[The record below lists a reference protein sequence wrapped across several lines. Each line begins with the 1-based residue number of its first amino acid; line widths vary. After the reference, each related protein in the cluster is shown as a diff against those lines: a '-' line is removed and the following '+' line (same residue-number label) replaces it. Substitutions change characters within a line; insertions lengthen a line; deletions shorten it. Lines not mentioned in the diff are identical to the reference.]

1 MDVSDSHPF
10 IVLFIAQAWMA
21 LKATEYGGA
30 STNQKVGKEIVME
43 NNENFVE
50 QTENVEQTT
59 EQTPVTFTQEDVD
72 RMVKEKLDQVL
83 PGKIARREARI
94 RKEYDRKYGDLE
106 GVLKAGM
113 GKDDVGEITEDLR
126 NFYGSKKIKMPEK
139 TNYTAQDIEVLAKA
153 DAAEIIRGGFDEVI
167 EEADR
172 LNAMGVE
179 NMTARDKAVFVALTN
194 HIRDTETTRE
204 LSKLGVTEDEYNS
217 KEFQD
222 YKAMF
227 RPDVPIS
234 KIYESYRSTK
244 PKKEYKSMGSMK
256 QVPEQGVK
264 DYYSPE
270 EIAKL
275 SEDDLRDPKVW
286 EAVRKSM
293 TS

>member
-1 MDVSDSHPF
+1 
-10 IVLFIAQAWMA
+10 
-21 LKATEYGGA
+21 
-30 STNQKVGKEIVME
+30 ME

-50 QTENVEQTT
+50 QAENVEQTT
-59 EQTPVTFTQEDVD
+59 EQIAEQSEQTFTQEDVD
-72 RMVKEKLDQVL
+72 RLVNEGVKKKLDEVL
-83 PGKIARREARI
+83 PGKIARQTARI

-126 NFYGSKKIKMPEK
+126 DFYGKKKGIKMPEK
-139 TNYTAQDIEVLAKA
+139 PNYTAQDIEVLAKA
-153 DAAEIIRGGFDEVI
+153 DAADIIRGGFDEVI

-172 LNAMGVE
+172 LKAMGVE

-194 HIRDTETTRE
+194 HIKDTETTRE
-204 LSKLGVTEDEYNS
+204 LSKLGVTEDVYNS
-217 KEFQD
+217 AEF
-222 YKAMF
+222 KAF
-227 RPDVPIS
+227 QSKFNPNTPIAD
-234 KIYESYRSTK
+234 IYNIYSATK

-264 DYYSPE
+264 DYYSPA
-270 EIAKL
+270 EIEKL

-286 EAVRKSM
+286 EAVRRSM

>member
-1 MDVSDSHPF
+1 
-10 IVLFIAQAWMA
+10 
-21 LKATEYGGA
+21 
-30 STNQKVGKEIVME
+30 ME

-59 EQTPVTFTQEDVD
+59 EQTPETFTQEDVD
-72 RMVKEKLDQVL
+72 RLVNEGVKKKLDEVL

-113 GKDDVGEITEDLR
+113 GKEDVGEITEDLR
-126 NFYGSKKIKMPEK
+126 EFYGSKKGIKMPEK
-139 TNYTAQDIEVLAKA
+139 PNYTAQDIEVLAKA
-153 DAAEIIRGGFDEVI
+153 DAADIIRGGFDEVI

-172 LNAMGVE
+172 LKAMGVE

-194 HIRDTETTRE
+194 HIKDTETTRE
-204 LSKLGVTEDEYNS
+204 LSKLGVTEDVYNS
-217 KEFQD
+217 AEF
-222 YKAMF
+222 KAF
-227 RPDVPIS
+227 QSKFNPNTPIAE
-234 KIYESYRSTK
+234 IYNIYSATK

-270 EIAKL
+270 EIEKL
-275 SEDDLRDPKVW
+275 TEEELRDPKVW

>member
-1 MDVSDSHPF
+1 
-10 IVLFIAQAWMA
+10 
-21 LKATEYGGA
+21 
-30 STNQKVGKEIVME
+30 ME

-59 EQTPVTFTQEDVD
+59 EETTEKTFTQEDVD
-72 RMVKEKLDQVL
+72 RMVKEKLDEVL

-94 RKEYDRKYGDLE
+94 RKEYSQKYGDLE
-106 GVLKAGM
+106 NVLKAGM
-113 GKDDVGEITEDLR
+113 GKSDVGEITEDLR
-126 NFYGSKKIKMPEK
+126 KFYGNQPHIKLPDK
-139 TNYTAQDIEVLAKA
+139 PNYTAQDIEVLAGA

-172 LNAMGVE
+172 LKNLGVE

-194 HIRDTETTRE
+194 HIKDTETSRE
-204 LSKLGVTEDEYNS
+204 LSKLGVTEDVYNS
-217 KEFQD
+217 AEF
-222 YKAMF
+222 KAF
-227 RPDVPIS
+227 QSKFNPNTPIKDIYDIYS
-234 KIYESYRSTK
+234 KTL

-256 QVPEQGVK
+256 QSPETRVK

-275 SEDDLRDPKVW
+275 TEDDLRDPKVW
-286 EAVRKSM
+286 AAVRHSM